1 MVQYFNKRVW
11 LLILF
16 VINNVNTVNH
26 HMHKVIFYLLLVI
39 YSLTYSLT
47 CSRLGAWH
55 AVVQIRQ
62 RVSHKRT
69 FFYLEQLL
77 LKHNAHSECINIV
90 TFRDGMDFYFT
101 DRQPAVRFIDFLE
114 SHIPMKVKYSR
125 KLVSADHSDNVAD
138 FKHNYIVEVVP
149 LCKDDLIIL
158 PKDLANNLSDISRLV
173 VIKSIGAGI
182 HVVDP
187 HTGERQEIST
197 EKYHRHN
204 FTATMTSRSLI
215 KYYVLSIDPIIAQS
229 RPSAKRR
236 GFDRKTRLAECVVA
250 RERDFGVNDTQF
262 TCVTHLGHVLKEGDL
277 VMGYDLSNA
286 SWTNDETGLKK
297 DLPDLILVRKYYR
310 NKGNY
315 SLTLLIGACF
325 HLVFTITLQGSVFG
339 H

>member
-1 MVQYFNKRVW
+1 MNGAILQQACVVTYTIRNQQCQHCESSYAQGNAPFIACFYVTHS
-11 LLILF
+11 LIR
-16 VINNVNTVNH
+16 
-26 HMHKVIFYLLLVI
+26 
-39 YSLTYSLT
+39 SQS
-47 CSRLGAWH
+47 GAWH

-114 SHIPMKVKYSR
+114 SHVPMKVKYSR

-173 VIKSIGAGI
+173 VIKSIGAGV

-187 HTGERQEIST
+187 NTGERQEIST
-197 EKYHRHN
+197 EKYHRYN

-236 GFDRKTRLAECVVA
+236 GFDRKSRLAECVVA

-310 NKGNY
+310 NKGN
-315 SLTLLIGACF
+315 SLITLFMSAYRHFI
-325 HLVFTITLQGSVFG
+325 FTIILQGSVFG